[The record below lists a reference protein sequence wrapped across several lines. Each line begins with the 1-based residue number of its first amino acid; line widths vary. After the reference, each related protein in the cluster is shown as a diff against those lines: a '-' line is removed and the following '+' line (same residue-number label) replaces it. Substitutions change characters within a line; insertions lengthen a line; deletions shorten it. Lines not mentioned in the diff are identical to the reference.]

1 MTSDLRDAAPALA
14 DDALLAPFRET
25 EAPVLTT
32 EEVRDAVSL
41 DRRTTVEALRRLLHE
56 GVLERKTVGDDAVW
70 WVPGHTDTEGSP
82 EPMPGASR
90 EREGGLPQ
98 RLETD
103 IGAFDAPNEPERAA
117 IYAACYALFE
127 DGPASSSA
135 LRTAVYS
142 EHPAGYHDEQ
152 EWWTGCVRP
161 ALTDI
166 SGIVRDDD
174 EWRID

>member
-32 EEVRDAVSL
+32 DEVRDAVSL

-70 WVPGHTDTEGSP
+70 WLPGHTDTEGTP

-90 EREGGLPQ
+90 EREGGLP
-98 RLETD
+98 RELETE
-103 IGAFDAPNEPERAA
+103 IGALDAPDECERAA
-117 IYAACYALFE
+117 VYEVCYALHE
-127 DGPASSSA
+127 DGPASPET
-135 LRTAVYS
+135 LRAEVYS
-142 EHPAGYHDEQ
+142 EHSAGYDDER
-152 EWWTGCVRP
+152 EWWSDCVRP
-161 ALTDI
+161 ALTDV
-166 SGIVRDDD
+166 SAVVRDDG
-174 EWRID
+174 EWRVD

>member
-1 MTSDLRDAAPALA
+1 MTSELRDAAPPLA
-14 DDALLAPFRET
+14 DDALLAPFREA

-41 DRRTTVEALRRLLHE
+41 DRRTTVEELRRLLHE

-70 WVPGHTDTEGSP
+70 WLPGHTDTEGST

-98 RLETD
+98 RLETE
-103 IGAFDAPNEPERAA
+103 IGSLDAPNERERAA

-127 DGPASSSA
+127 EGPASPAA
-135 LRTAVYS
+135 LRSAVYP
-142 EHPAGYHDEQ
+142 EQPAGYDDER

-161 ALTDI
+161 ALTDV
-166 SGIVRDDD
+166 SGVVRDGS
-174 EWRID
+174 EWRVD

>member
-14 DDALLAPFRET
+14 DDALLAPFREA

-32 EEVRDAVSL
+32 DEVRDAVSL

-70 WVPGHTDTEGSP
+70 WLPGHTETEGSP

-98 RLETD
+98 ELETE
-103 IGAFDAPNEPERAA
+103 IGALDAPDERERAA
-117 IYAACYALFE
+117 IYAVCYALSE
-127 DGPASSSA
+127 DGPATLA
-135 LRTAVYS
+135 GLRSDVYP
-142 EHPAGYHDEQ
+142 EHPGGYDDDQ
-152 EWWTGCVRP
+152 EWWAACVRP
-161 ALTDI
+161 ALAAI
-166 SGIVRDDD
+166 SEVVCDDG
-174 EWRID
+174 EWRVE